1 MQQVSESRKLSK
13 RQSVDTVSYSLKIML
28 DSHRS
33 AFSKRLNQHHVMH
46 HKISQEIILTCEYQS
61 LTPPCDIWIVFTCN
75 ILYILL
81 GFFNFEIFHFRL
93 ALFFYIWLTL
103 FYKNVRWFNKHNN
116 FNKFGN
122 YIMIWAL
129 KGWVSVIIQFL
140 LGLINYYDSDYP
152 YQICLIFIFETSNLH
167 FCGGDAGC
175 VAYRFST
182 KKQQHMIVIII
193 CLFQIVF
200 QLLFWKAS
208 ETWNYHQHHCH
219 YHNHDILSGWE
230 TQNKRAQS
238 HPVSAARGWSQ
249 RMERPKKE
257 NKYMRER
264 EKWSFVLER

>member
-1 MQQVSESRKLSK
+1 
-13 RQSVDTVSYSLKIML
+13 
-28 DSHRS
+28 
-33 AFSKRLNQHHVMH
+33 
-46 HKISQEIILTCEYQS
+46 
-61 LTPPCDIWIVFTCN
+61 
-75 ILYILL
+75 
-81 GFFNFEIFHFRL
+81 
-93 ALFFYIWLTL
+93 
-103 FYKNVRWFNKHNN
+103 
-116 FNKFGN
+116 
-122 YIMIWAL
+122 MIWAL

-152 YQICLIFIFETSNLH
+152 YQICLIFVFETSNLC

-219 YHNHDILSGWE
+219 YYNHDILSGWE
-230 TQNKRAQS
+230 TKNKRAQS
-238 HPVSAARGWSQ
+238 HPVSVARGWSQ
-249 RMERPKKE
+249 RMERPKME